1 VSSYAPPD
9 FEPLRAVPEARF
21 DRAPAEGVA
30 PEGFFPSSNL
40 PTYVK
45 VAGRWVMPE
54 RPRMDCVLV
63 RRGERLL
70 ALGARHLRAGEL
82 VALGEHEDG
91 REGILVHAAGFASGS
106 AGQAF
111 RFMSTE
117 VSRER
122 PTPYAELASSLKAE
136 RDRGG
141 YLVWVLG
148 PAVVHARARAD
159 VEWLITN
166 GYVQAVLAGN
176 AVAAHDIEAAL
187 YGTTLGMQGDGLLAE
202 RGHGLHLRAINRVR
216 AAGSVA
222 AAVEQGLLTSGIMHA
237 LVTQRVPFVL
247 AGSIRDDG
255 PLPEVLTDALAAQD
269 AMREH
274 TTRATGAV
282 LIATA
287 LHAIAVGNQLPA
299 FHTHRGEVEPMLTVC
314 VDQTEFVVNK
324 LKDRGTQ
331 AAFGVVTNAQ
341 DFLHVLKLHLSG
353 LVRDSGA

>member
-1 VSSYAPPD
+1 VSAYTPPD
-9 FEPLRAVPEARF
+9 FQALASSPEARF
-21 DRAPAEGVA
+21 TAAPNDGIA

-40 PTYVK
+40 PTYVR

-54 RPRMDCVLV
+54 RPRMDCVIV

-70 ALGARHLRAGEL
+70 AVEARLLRAGDL
-82 VALGEHEDG
+82 VALGDHEDG
-91 REGILVHAAGFASGS
+91 SEGIFVHVSGFSPRSQSGD
-106 AGQAF
+106 AF
-111 RFMSTE
+111 RFMATE

-122 PTPYAELASSLKAE
+122 PTPYETLAARLEEE
-136 RDRGG
+136 RQRQG

-148 PAVVHARARAD
+148 PAVVHSRARAD
-159 VEWLITN
+159 VEWLIES

-187 YGTTLGMQGDGLLAE
+187 YGTTLGMQGDGALAA
-202 RGHGLHLRAINRVR
+202 RGHGHHLRAINRVR
-216 AAGSVA
+216 ALGGIA
-222 AAVEQGLLTSGIMHA
+222 AAVDAGVLSTGIMHA
-237 LVTQRVPFVL
+237 LVRAHVPFVL

-255 PLPEVLTDALAAQD
+255 PLPEVLTDVAAAQD

-274 TTRATGAV
+274 TSRATGAV

-299 FHTHRGEVEPMLTVC
+299 FHTHRGEVEPLLTIC

-324 LKDRGTQ
+324 LKDRGTHQ
-331 AAFGVVTNAQ
+331 AFGVVTNAQ
-341 DFLHVLKLHLSG
+341 DFLQVLRMHLEK
-353 LVRDSGA
+353 VRR